1 MTGANA
7 RTFVGFGF
15 GAIQAGLF
23 LYEAQQS
30 GAFDRL
36 VVAEVMPEVV
46 HDVREAGG
54 FYTVNVAH
62 SDRVEAARV
71 GPIQIENPNEAE
83 DRNRLIAAVAESE
96 ELATAVPSVDFYAS
110 PALGSVH
117 RILAEGLRRKAVQG
131 GPRCVVYTA
140 ENHNR
145 AATVLAEE
153 VIAAVPAAERGVVAD
168 QVRFVDT
175 VIAKMSGVH
184 ENTAGLVPVVP
195 SSNRAYLVEA
205 FNEILIS
212 CIRFNFDEP
221 FVRGISAF
229 QEKEDLEPFEVA
241 KLYGH
246 NAVHALAAYSGMVCG
261 VDRVSEL
268 RALPGMMEMLRHAL
282 VEESGAALMARF
294 AGVDEFFTPTGFD
307 AFADD
312 LLARMVNPYLQDT
325 VERVGRDPARKLA
338 WDDRLIGTMRL
349 CREEGIAPRRYA
361 FGAAAA
367 LSELDESGDCALV
380 LPILWQPSNPDKA
393 EEAEMLTLLEE
404 GQATLARWRA
414 TGFYDVEALF
424 S

>member
-1 MTGANA
+1 MPGANA

-30 GAFDRL
+30 GAFERL
-36 VVAEVMPEVV
+36 VVAEVVPEVV
-46 HDVREAGG
+46 HDVRGAGG

-71 GPIQIENPNEAE
+71 GPVQIENPNEA
-83 DRNRLIAAVAESE
+83 DDQGRLIAAVAEAE

-110 PALGSVH
+110 PAPGSVH
-117 RILAEGLRRKAVQG
+117 RILAEGLRRKAAAG
-131 GPRCVVYTA
+131 GPRCVVYAA
-140 ENHNR
+140 ENHNQ
-145 AATVLAEE
+145 AATVLAEQ
-153 VIAAVPAAERGVVAD
+153 VMGAVPAGERGAVAN

-175 VIAKMSGVH
+175 VIAKMSGAH
-184 ENTAGLVPVVP
+184 DDTPGLVPVVP
-195 SSNRAYLVEA
+195 DSNRAYLVEA

-212 CIRFNFDEP
+212 QIRFEFDEP
-221 FVRGISAF
+221 FVRGISVF
-229 QEKEDLEPFEVA
+229 QEKEDLEPFEEA

-246 NAVHALAAYSGMVCG
+246 NAVHALAAYIGAISGAE
-261 VDRVSEL
+261 RVSEL
-268 RALPGMMEMLRHAL
+268 RAVPGMMEMLRNAL
-282 VEESGAALMARF
+282 VQESGAALMARY
-294 AGVDEFFTPTGFD
+294 AGVDEFFTPRGYE

-338 WDDRLIGTMRL
+338 WEDRLIGTIRL
-349 CREEGIAPRRYA
+349 CRQMDVSPRRYA

-380 LPILWQPSNPDKA
+380 LPILWQPSNPDKE
-393 EEAEMLTLLEE
+393 EEAEMLSLVQE